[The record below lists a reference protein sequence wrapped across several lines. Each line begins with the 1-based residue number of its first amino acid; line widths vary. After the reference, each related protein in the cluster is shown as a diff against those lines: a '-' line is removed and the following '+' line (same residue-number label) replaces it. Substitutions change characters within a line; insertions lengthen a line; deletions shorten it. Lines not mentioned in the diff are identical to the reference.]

1 MLVAAT
7 VVFAA
12 IGASTMAGQHGG
24 NHAWGLVFVPLGLVG
39 IWQISQRAE
48 ARTAD
53 LGRFYEN
60 LVETTQAIVWEADAH
75 DFRFLFVSER
85 AEPVLGYPVSA
96 WRQPSFWHAH
106 LHPDDRRWV
115 SEYVRTQNVH
125 LAPYQFDFRI
135 LARDGRSVWLQN
147 LVTVIEKKGEP
158 WRLHGLMIDISER
171 KANEQKLR
179 RLVSEKAAIL
189 ENALVGIAFVRNE
202 RIVWCN
208 RRCEELFRY
217 APGEFD
223 GVAVETLYADHEGY
237 LDVGLRALASVT
249 DGETFSEEVQFKYK
263 DGTPF
268 WGAITGHAL
277 DAAKP
282 QDGSIWIFADIS
294 SRHAAMDEL
303 ASHRAHLE
311 ELVLERTHA
320 LETALEDARAAD
332 RAKDAFLANV
342 SHEMRTPL
350 NAVIG
355 LSALALT
362 NARDTRQRDYLEKIS
377 GAGETLLAIIDDLLD
392 LTKIAAGRMDL
403 VAAPFAPRALLERLA
418 AMMSHRAAEKG
429 LELRLEISDG
439 VPGYLVGDALRLNQV
454 LMNLLGNAIKF
465 TAAGRIVLR
474 TEALETDARTAL
486 LRLSVA
492 DTGIGIA
499 PEAQLS
505 LFSPFTQAD
514 SSITRRFG
522 GTGLGLA
529 ICKHL
534 VDMMGGALEVD
545 STPGK
550 GSTFGFELRLP
561 VAETAEATRQA
572 EFEFATPPRFAHA
585 RVLLAEDQDLN
596 RQIVTD
602 LLTPLGIAVEHAGD
616 GRRAV
621 DMLEAA
627 PPGRH
632 DLVLMDIQMPE
643 MDGLT
648 ATRLLRSQP
657 RFKDLPIVA
666 MTAHTLLHERAE
678 ILASG
683 MNDHLAKPF
692 KAQRLYELL
701 CRWIPAAKHAGFA
714 PPPDLRAADDWP
726 SLDGFDFAA
735 ALHRCGGSDDKYRHW
750 LGAFLDDSAATADEV
765 DALVRRG
772 DAPAACARLHA
783 LKGRAGMLGLSRLAD
798 ATAAFEAALKQGAA
812 AKASRAAFRDAMSRA
827 RTTLSGLLGRPGAA
841 APHSI
846 EETTP

>member
-1 MLVAAT
+1 
-7 VVFAA
+7 
-12 IGASTMAGQHGG
+12 MAGQHGS
-24 NHAWGLVFVPLGLVG
+24 NHAWGLVFVPLGLLG

-60 LVETTQAIVWEADAH
+60 LIDTTQAIVWEADAH
-75 DFRFLFVSER
+75 DFRFLFVSDR
-85 AEPVLGYPVSA
+85 AETAFGFPVSA

-106 LHPDDRRWV
+106 LHPEDRRWV
-115 SEYVRTQNVH
+115 PEYCRTQNKL
-125 LAPYQFDFRI
+125 LAPYQFDFRF

-147 LVTVIEKKGEP
+147 LVTVIEKRGQP

-171 KANEQKLR
+171 KATEQKLR
-179 RLVSEKAAIL
+179 HIVSEKAAIL

-208 RRCEELFRY
+208 RRCEDLFHY
-217 APGEFD
+217 GPGEFD
-223 GVAVETLYADHEGY
+223 GMPVETLYADHEGY
-237 LDVGLRALASVT
+237 LEVGVRAQASVAR
-249 DGETFSEEVQFKYK
+249 GETFSEEVKFRYK

-277 DAAKP
+277 DPARP

-294 SRHAAMDEL
+294 TRHAAMDEL

-311 ELVLERTHA
+311 ELVLERTQA

-355 LSALALT
+355 LSTLALM
-362 NARDTRQRDYLEKIS
+362 NARDERQRDYLEKIS

-392 LTKIAAGRMDL
+392 LTKIAAGRMDM
-403 VAAPFAPRALLERLA
+403 VDAPFAPRALLDRLA
-418 AMMSHRAAEKG
+418 ALMSHRAAEKG
-429 LELRLEISDG
+429 LELRLDISDG
-439 VPGYLVGDALRLNQV
+439 IPAYLVGDALRLNQV

-474 TEALETDARTAL
+474 AKALEADARTAL
-486 LRLSVA
+486 LRFAVT

-534 VDMMGGALEVD
+534 VDMMGGSLEVD
-545 STPGK
+545 STPGR

-561 VAETAEATRQA
+561 VAETADAGRQV

-602 LLTPLGIAVEHAGD
+602 LLTPLGIAVDHASD

-621 DMLEAA
+621 EMLEAA

-648 ATRLLRSQP
+648 ATRLLRSQA

-666 MTAHTLLHERAE
+666 MTAHTLVHERAE

-692 KAQRLYELL
+692 KTQRLFELL
-701 CRWIPAAKHAGFA
+701 CRWIPPGKRAGFA
-714 PPPDLRAADDWP
+714 PAAAGEDSSAAWP
-726 SLDGFDFAA
+726 ALEGFDFAGA
-735 ALHRCGGSDDKYRHW
+735 THRCGGSEEKYRHW
-750 LGAFLDDSAATADEV
+750 LGAFVDESIATADEV
-765 DALVRRG
+765 DALVRAG
-772 DAPAACARLHA
+772 DTGAACSRLHA
-783 LKGRAGMLGLSRLAD
+783 LKGRAGMLGLAALA
-798 ATAAFEAALKQGAA
+798 ATAAAYESALKQGTAI
-812 AKASRAAFRDAMSRA
+812 KMPRAAFRDAMSSSRS
-827 RTTLSGLLGRPGAA
+827 TISGLLKQQAHHPN
-841 APHSI
+841 SQQ
-846 EETTP
+846 ETTP